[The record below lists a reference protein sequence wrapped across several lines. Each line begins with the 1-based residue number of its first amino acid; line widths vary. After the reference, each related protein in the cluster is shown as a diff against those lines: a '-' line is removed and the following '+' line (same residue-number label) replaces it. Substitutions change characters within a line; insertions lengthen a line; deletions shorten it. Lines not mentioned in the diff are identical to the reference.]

1 MATSDWWHSISRRAF
16 PGSRMSTTFTT
27 LLQFA
32 APAFS
37 IDESMID
44 VQHDSPVPIHE
55 QITSQLMAH
64 IAKGVLKAGARLAD
78 HRTFAQKLLA
88 NPQVVARAYADLE
101 WAGVLE
107 KHPAGG
113 MEIAR
118 GADVICRG
126 RLQDTARQRI
136 REAVRHGVECGLA
149 EADICQAVDQAL
161 ASPAAPPLTPEELST
176 SIKKPSHASSHRDSQ
191 GIQDLSRQKG
201 PGSP

>member
-1 MATSDWWHSISRRAF
+1 
-16 PGSRMSTTFTT
+16 
-27 LLQFA
+27 
-32 APAFS
+32 
-37 IDESMID
+37 MID
-44 VQHDSPVPIHE
+44 IQHDSPVPIHE

-64 IAKGVLKAGARLAD
+64 IATGVLKAGTRLAD
-78 HRTFAQKLLA
+78 YRTFAQELLA

-107 KHPAGG
+107 RHAAGG
-113 MEIAR
+113 MAVVA

-126 RLQDTARQRI
+126 RLQDAARQRI
-136 REAVRHGVECGLA
+136 RQAVRSGAECGLA
-149 EADICQAVDQAL
+149 LADIRQTVDQAL
-161 ASPAAPPLTPEELST
+161 AAPATPPLTPAQLST